1 MNRDGVSEIWRKS
14 FSPRVYFGWK
24 KNVIAE
30 FVDAAV
36 QAGMV

>member
-1 MNRDGVSEIWRKS
+1 MLWTRIVLKLRK
-14 FSPRVYFGWK
+14 VH
-24 KNVIAE
+24 VIAE